1 MKGIKKG
8 PIKTAYIGRLFTI
21 TEQEIEL
28 PNGKKKMFEYC
39 DRPSSVSIVAF
50 NKKGELLLIK
60 EWRHGYEKY
69 VWFLP
74 SGRVDH
80 PGDTPRKAAIRE
92 LREETGYRPKKMKLL
107 HKRTAGPTLKWHV
120 YVYVAKDL
128 VIDPLPCDSSEHI
141 IPHFVSMKKA
151 VKMALDGT
159 IENEY
164 IAYTI
169 IRLDYMMKHGEF
181 SW

>member
-1 MKGIKKG
+1 MYK
-8 PIKTAYIGRLFTI
+8 GRLFTI
-21 TEQEIEL
+21 TEQDIEL
-28 PNGKKKMFEYC
+28 PNGKKKIFEYC
-39 DRPSSVSIVAF
+39 DRPPSVSIVAF

-60 EWRHGYEKY
+60 EWRHSYNKH

-80 PGDTPRKAAIRE
+80 PGDTPRKAAVRE
-92 LREETGYRPKKMKLL
+92 LREETGYRPKTIKLL
-107 HKRTAGPTLKWHV
+107 QKRTAGPTLKWFI
-120 YVYVAKDL
+120 YVFAAKDL

-141 IPHFVSMKKA
+141 VPHFVPLKKA
-151 VKMALDGT
+151 VTMALDGT

-169 IRLDYMMKHGEF
+169 IRLNYMIKHGEF